1 MFRRNLSICALVLGP
16 MLEKALR
23 QSMQM
28 SLGSLDI
35 FVTRPVSA
43 GILAFALVAVLYL
56 FVLSLWTRR
65 REQALAG
72 SR

>member
-1 MFRRNLSICALVLGP
+1 MRVKRRLTRRHDRP

-43 GILAFALVAVLYL
+43 GILLFALVAVLYPL
-56 FVLSLWTRR
+56 RLTLWSRS
-65 REQALAG
+65 RERTLADA
-72 SR
+72 R